1 MEKERYQTQVVVE
14 QANQRREE
22 AKGIRDA
29 QEIIAQS
36 LLGEQGLR
44 YLNWRYIEAL
54 SDVATGDGNLVVAP
68 ITEFGT
74 PLFFTPGMNQR

>member
-1 MEKERYQTQVVVE
+1 MVVE
-14 QANQRREE
+14 QVNQRREE

-36 LLGEQGLR
+36 LVGEQGLR

-54 SDVATGDGNLVVAP
+54 SDVAEGNGNLPV
-68 ITEFGT
+68 TEFGT
-74 PLFFTPGMNQR
+74 PLFFTPAMNQK